1 MVSPLGCLVQFTH
14 SRKSLAESVN
24 LTRLWFRSLGSWP
37 KLPKPPEVRM
47 DAPPNRSCE
56 SVGNVLEERV
66 LENHESKQLLNGWPK
81 PGHYRAVFSIDR
93 PPLLAVGLRRS
104 RKRVLGFRRKI
115 LVALEHE
122 NHKELP
128 ADVSFDPTI
137 TPHSCA
143 LSRNDIGVFQW
154 RFQ

>member
-1 MVSPLGCLVQFTH
+1 MVGPNPATTAQCFL
-14 SRKSLAESVN
+14 
-24 LTRLWFRSLGSWP
+24 LTGRLYW
-37 KLPKPPEVRM
+37 
-47 DAPPNRSCE
+47 
-56 SVGNVLEERV
+56 
-66 LENHESKQLLNGWPK
+66 
-81 PGHYRAVFSIDR
+81 
-93 PPLLAVGLRRS
+93 LAVGLRRS

-154 RFQ
+154 RFQATADVKVCSRHLQPLTI